1 MPTIPSL
8 KELLE
13 AGAHFGHQ
21 SSRWHPKMSKFIFGA
36 RQGVHIIELEKTR
49 EELEKTL
56 GVVKNIAARGG
67 SVLFVGTKSQAKKFV
82 REAAESCGMPHVAER
97 WLGGTLTNFKQ
108 VRSRVDHMVKLRE
121 QREKGEL
128 GKYTK
133 MERLLIDREIEDLA
147 HKVGGIEPLKKLPEL
162 VFISCDTNVNPTNV
176 DYVIPMNDDAIRSIE
191 LITKLVAE
199 AVNEG
204 KAHPVQQDV
213 GQGAKI
219 VKNEK
224 NKTL

>member
-1 MPTIPSL
+1 
-8 KELLE
+8 
-13 AGAHFGHQ
+13 
-21 SSRWHPKMSKFIFGA
+21 MSKFIFGA
-36 RQGVHIIELEKTR
+36 RQGVHIIDLEKTR

-162 VFISCDTNVNPTNV
+162 VFISDIRTDKTALMEAVACRVKVAAVCDTNVNPTNV